1 MLSSMTNTSSA
12 HASGKRTGNSKV
24 QAQGTKGSKP
34 SKRRMAKPPLLRQK
48 GLCECLI
55 RSSLDGILAF
65 NREFRYTVWNPA
77 MERISGMT
85 KEQTLGKCAFD
96 VFPFLKEIGEDK
108 FLRDVLEG
116 KTVIARDR
124 PYRVPETG
132 REGVFEG
139 YYSPFR
145 NQEGEIVGGLAI
157 VRDVTQ
163 RKRAEE
169 ALRES
174 EERYRD
180 LVDHSDILIGTH
192 DVTGRVLSLNRAV
205 AELCGFS
212 SADQLVDRS
221 VADFLSPDVR
231 HLFNDYLQEV
241 LTKGRARGLMRV
253 QTGSGEQRII
263 EYDNSLRQVSPEK
276 PIVRCVG
283 RDVTEQKRAE
293 HALRESEERFRTMA
307 NAAPVM
313 IWMAAPDSLCTFFN
327 QPWLDFTGHPME
339 EQIGNGWAAF
349 VHPDD
354 LSRCMDTYLTAF
366 KARTKFEMEYRLR
379 RADGEYRWI
388 LDIGTPLFA
397 PPGTFA
403 GYIGSCSDVTEHKQ
417 AQERLQQLSGRLIKL
432 QEQERQRISREL
444 HDTTASSLT
453 ALIANLALVRGSA
466 AALDS
471 RAHKAL
477 SESLDLARQCVRE
490 IRTVSYLLHP
500 PLLDELGLASAL
512 RWYTE
517 GFAKRSG
524 VRVDLHLPARLD
536 RLPPD
541 AETALFRIVQ
551 EGLTNIHLHS
561 GSPTATISIAREASE
576 LAGREQVTLTLRDE
590 GRGIPPCALEG
601 PADNI
606 QGLGVGIAGMR
617 ERVRQ
622 LGGRMKISTSNKGT
636 IIEAVLPLAEE
647 CL

>member
-1 MLSSMTNTSSA
+1 
-12 HASGKRTGNSKV
+12 
-24 QAQGTKGSKP
+24 
-34 SKRRMAKPPLLRQK
+34 MARALLLREK
-48 GLCECLI
+48 EVCACLI
-55 RSSLDGILAF
+55 RSSVDGILAF
-65 NREFRYTVWNPA
+65 DREFRFILWNPA
-77 MERISGMT
+77 MERISGLS
-85 KEQTLGKCAFD
+85 KEQTLGRCAFD

-108 FLRDVLEG
+108 LLYEVLEG

-124 PYRVPETG
+124 PYRAPQTG

-145 NQEGEIVGGLAI
+145 NREGLVVGGLAI
-157 VRDVTQ
+157 IRDITR
-163 RKRAEE
+163 RKRAEA

-180 LVDHSDILIGTH
+180 LVDNSEVLIGTH
-192 DVTGRVLSLNRAV
+192 GVSGQVLSVNRAV
-205 AELCGFS
+205 AEVAGFS
-212 SADQLVDRS
+212 SADQLIGRCVG
-221 VADFLSPDVR
+221 DFLSQNVR
-231 HLFNDYLQEV
+231 HLFNAYLQEV
-241 LTKGRARGLMRV
+241 VSKGRARGLMKIR
-253 QTGSGEQRII
+253 TRSGQERII
-263 EYDNSLRQVSPEK
+263 EYDNSLRREGLGEPV
-276 PIVRCVG
+276 VRCIG
-283 RDVTEQKRAE
+283 RDVTEQRRAE

-313 IWMAAPDSLCTFFN
+313 IWMSAPDSLCTFFN
-327 QPWLDFTGHPME
+327 QPWLDFTGRPME
-339 EQIGNGWAAF
+339 EQIGNGWAAS

-354 LSRCMDTYLTAF
+354 LSHCMDTYLKAF

-512 RWYTE
+512 RWYAE

-524 VRVDLHLPARLD
+524 VRVDLHLPAKLD

-561 GSPTATISIAREASE
+561 GSPTATIRIAREAGE
-576 LAGREQVTLTLRDE
+576 LIGREQITLILQDA
-590 GRGIPPCALEG
+590 GRGIPACALEG

-622 LGGRMKISTSNKGT
+622 LGGRMEISTGNGGT
-636 IIEAVLPLAEE
+636 TIKATLPLPEDK
-647 CL
+647 L

>member
-1 MLSSMTNTSSA
+1 MRSA
-12 HASGKRTGNSKV
+12 RNPGKDAPKSTTEPRSATGPKV
-24 QAQGTKGSKP
+24 RAVRAT
-34 SKRRMAKPPLLRQK
+34 RLREK
-48 GLCECLI
+48 ELCACLI
-55 RSSLDGILAF
+55 RSSVDGILAF
-65 NREFRYTVWNPA
+65 DREFRFTLWNPA
-77 MERISGMT
+77 MERISGLS
-85 KEQTLGKCAFD
+85 KQQALGRCAFD
-96 VFPFLKEIGEDK
+96 VFPFLKEIGEDR
-108 FLRDVLEG
+108 FLADVLEG

-124 PYRVPETG
+124 PYRAPETG

-145 NQEGEIVGGLAI
+145 NLKGEVVGGLAI
-157 VRDVTQ
+157 VRDITG

-180 LVDHSDILIGTH
+180 LVDNCDVLIGTH
-192 DVTGRVLSLNRAV
+192 DVNGRVLSVNRAV
-205 AELCGFS
+205 AEASGFS
-212 SADQLVDRS
+212 SADQLVDRN
-221 VADFLSPDVR
+221 VADFLSSDVR
-231 HLFNDYLQEV
+231 HLFGTYLQEV
-241 LTKGRARGLMRV
+241 LTKGRARGLMKIRRR
-253 QTGSGEQRII
+253 SGEERII
-263 EYDNSLRQVSPEK
+263 EYDNSLRREGLGK
-276 PIVRCVG
+276 PVVRCIG
-283 RDVTEQKRAE
+283 RDVTEQRRAE
-293 HALRESEERFRTMA
+293 QALRESEERFRTMA

-313 IWMAAPDSLCTFFN
+313 IWMSAPDASCTFFN
-327 QPWLDFTGHPME
+327 QPWLDFTGHSME
-339 EQIGNGWAAF
+339 EQIGDGWAAF

-354 LSRCMDTYLTAF
+354 LSHCMDTYLGSF
-366 KARTKFEMEYRLR
+366 GARTKFEMEYRLR

-403 GYIGSCSDVTEHKQ
+403 GYIGSCLDVTEHKQ

-432 QEQERQRISREL
+432 QEEERERISREL

-453 ALIANLALVRGSA
+453 ALIANLALVQRSA

-471 RAHKAL
+471 RANRAL

-524 VRVDLHLPARLD
+524 VSIDLHLPSKLD
-536 RLPPD
+536 RLPRE

-561 GSPTATISIAREASE
+561 GSPTATIRLVREGTE
-576 LAGREQVTLTLRDE
+576 LAGREQISLTLGDE
-590 GRGIPPCALEG
+590 GCGIPPSVLEG
-601 PADNI
+601 SADNI
-606 QGLGVGIAGMR
+606 QGLGVGIPGMR

-622 LGGRMKISTSNKGT
+622 LGGRMEISTSNKGT
-636 IIEAVLPLAEE
+636 VIKATLPLPEDNS
-647 CL
+647 

>member
-1 MLSSMTNTSSA
+1 MRSVRSPGNDTRKSTTEARS
-12 HASGKRTGNSKV
+12 ASGQKV
-24 QAQGTKGSKP
+24 
-34 SKRRMAKPPLLRQK
+34 RMAKATLLGEK
-48 GLCECLI
+48 ELCACLI
-55 RSSLDGILAF
+55 QSSVDGILAF
-65 NREFRYTVWNPA
+65 DREFRFTLWNPA
-77 MERISGMT
+77 MERISGLS
-85 KEQTLGKCAFD
+85 KEQALGKCAFD
-96 VFPFLKEIGEDK
+96 VFPFLKETGEDK
-108 FLRDVLEG
+108 FLCDVLDG
-116 KTVIARDR
+116 KTVIVRDR
-124 PYRVPETG
+124 PYRAPETG

-139 YYSPFR
+139 YYSPFCDP
-145 NQEGEIVGGLAI
+145 EGEVVGGLAI
-157 VRDVTQ
+157 IRDITR
-163 RKRAEE
+163 RKRAED
-169 ALRES
+169 ALRDS

-180 LVDHSDILIGTH
+180 LVDNSEVLIGTH
-192 DVTGRVLSLNRAV
+192 DVNGQVLSVNRAV
-205 AELCGFS
+205 AEVGGFS
-212 SADQLVDRS
+212 SADQLVGRS
-221 VADFLSPDVR
+221 VGDFLASDVR
-231 HLFNDYLQEV
+231 HLFNTYLQEV
-241 LTKGRARGLMRV
+241 VSKGRARGLMKVR
-253 QTGSGEQRII
+253 TRSGEERII
-263 EYDNSLRQVSPEK
+263 EYDNSLRREGQEK
-276 PIVRCVG
+276 PIVRCIG

-293 HALRESEERFRTMA
+293 QALRESEERFRTMA

-327 QPWLDFTGHPME
+327 QPWLDFTGRPME

-354 LSRCMDTYLTAF
+354 LSRCMHTYLNAF

-403 GYIGSCSDVTEHKQ
+403 GYIGSCSDVTELKQ

-453 ALIANLALVRGSA
+453 ALIANLALVGRSA

-471 RAHKAL
+471 RARKAL

-524 VRVDLHLPARLD
+524 VSIDLHLPAKLD
-536 RLPPD
+536 RLPRE

-561 GSPTATISIAREASE
+561 GSPTATIRLTREASE
-576 LAGREQVTLTLRDE
+576 LVGREQITLTLRDE
-590 GRGIPPCALEG
+590 GRGIPSCVLEG

-636 IIEAVLPLAEE
+636 TIQATLPLPEDNP
-647 CL
+647 

>member
-1 MLSSMTNTSSA
+1 MRSA
-12 HASGKRTGNSKV
+12 RASGKRTRKST
-24 QAQGTKGSKP
+24 ARPQGPKGARPKMTRP
-34 SKRRMAKPPLLRQK
+34 TLLRE
-48 GLCECLI
+48 GELCEYLI
-55 RSSLDGILAF
+55 QSSVDGILAF
-65 NREFRYTVWNPA
+65 DREFRYTVWNPA
-77 MERISGMT
+77 MERITGMSKT
-85 KEQTLGKCAFD
+85 QTLGRCAFE

-145 NQEGEIVGGLAI
+145 NQEEIVGGLAI
-157 VRDVTQ
+157 IRDITE
-163 RKRAEE
+163 RKGAEE
-169 ALRES
+169 ALKQS

-180 LVDHSDILIGTH
+180 LVENSGILIGIH
-192 DVTGRVLSLNRAV
+192 DVKGTLLSVNRAV
-205 AELCGFS
+205 VEFSGFPSAEY
-212 SADQLVDRS
+212 LVGRKI
-221 VADFLSPDVR
+221 VDFLAPDVR
-231 HLFNDYLQEV
+231 HLFKAYLQQV
-241 LTKGRARGLMRV
+241 LREGRARGLMKIRTRTGEERV
-253 QTGSGEQRII
+253 L
-263 EYDNSLRQVSPEK
+263 EYDNSLRKEGLAQPV
-276 PIVRCVG
+276 VRCIG

-313 IWMAAPDSLCTFFN
+313 IWMSGPDALCTFFN
-327 QPWLDFTGHPME
+327 QRWVDFTGRPME
-339 EQIGNGWAAF
+339 QQMGNGWTES

-354 LSRCMDTYLTAF
+354 LSGCMDTYLKAF
-366 KARTKFEMEYRLR
+366 KARANFEMEYRLR

-388 LDIGTPLFA
+388 LDIGTPRLA
-397 PPGTFA
+397 PHGTFA
-403 GYIGSCSDVTEHKQ
+403 GYIGSCSDVTELKQ
-417 AQERLQQLSGRLIKL
+417 AEERLQQLSGRLIKL
-432 QEQERQRISREL
+432 QEEERQRISREL

-453 ALIANLALVRGSA
+453 ALIANLALVRRSA

-477 SESLDLARQCVRE
+477 SESLELARQCVRE

-512 RWYTE
+512 RWYTD

-524 VRVDLHLPARLD
+524 VSIDLDLPVKLD
-536 RLPPD
+536 RLPRD

-561 GSPTATISIAREASE
+561 GSPTARIRIACEAN
-576 LAGREQVTLTLRDE
+576 QITLTLRDE
-590 GRGIPPCALEG
+590 GRGIPAKILEG

-622 LGGRMKISTSNKGT
+622 LGGRMEISTGKKGT
-636 IIEAVLPLAEE
+636 TVKAILPLPGDDS
-647 CL
+647 

>member
-1 MLSSMTNTSSA
+1 MW
-12 HASGKRTGNSKV
+12 
-24 QAQGTKGSKP
+24 
-34 SKRRMAKPPLLRQK
+34 LRQK
-48 GLCECLI
+48 ELCACLI
-55 RSSLDGILAF
+55 RSSVDGILAF
-65 NREFRYTVWNPA
+65 DREFRYTVWNPA
-77 MERISGMT
+77 MERISGMS
-85 KEQTLGKCAFD
+85 KKQTLGRCAFD

-108 FLRDVLEG
+108 FLHDVLEG
-116 KTVIARDR
+116 KTVIVRDR

-132 REGVFEG
+132 REGLYEG

-145 NQEGEIVGGLAI
+145 NREGEIVGGLAI
-157 VRDVTQ
+157 VRDVTE

-169 ALRES
+169 ALRDS

-180 LVDHSDILIGTH
+180 LVDNSDVLIGTH
-192 DVTGRVLSLNRAV
+192 DVSGRVLSLNRAV
-205 AELCGFS
+205 VEVSGFS
-212 SADQLVDRS
+212 SADQLVGHS
-221 VADFLSPDVR
+221 IADFLSPDVR
-231 HLFNDYLQEV
+231 HLFDAYLQEV
-241 LTKGRARGLMRV
+241 LTEGRARGLMRV
-253 QTGSGEQRII
+253 RTRSGGERII
-263 EYDNSLRQVSPEK
+263 EYDNSLRREGLGEPV
-276 PIVRCVG
+276 VRCIG

-313 IWMAAPDSLCTFFN
+313 IWMSGPDARCTFFN
-327 QPWLDFTGHPME
+327 QPWLDFTGGSME
-339 EQIGNGWAAF
+339 EQIGDGWAVF

-354 LSRCMDTYLTAF
+354 LSRCMDTYLKAF
-366 KARTKFEMEYRLR
+366 NARAKFEMEYRLR

-403 GYIGSCSDVTEHKQ
+403 GYIGSCLDVTEHKQ
-417 AQERLQQLSGRLIKL
+417 AQDRLQQLSGRLIKL

-453 ALIANLALVRGSA
+453 ALIANLALVRRSA
-466 AALDS
+466 SALNS

-524 VRVDLHLPARLD
+524 VSIDLRLPAKLE
-536 RLPPD
+536 RLPRE

-561 GSPTATISIAREASE
+561 GSPTASIRVAREASE
-576 LAGREQVTLTLRDE
+576 LAGREQITLTLRDE
-590 GRGIPPCALEG
+590 GRGIPPNVLEG
-601 PADNI
+601 PDHNI

-622 LGGRMKISTSNKGT
+622 LGGRMEISTGKTGT
-636 IIEAVLPLAEE
+636 VIKATLPLHEDK
-647 CL
+647 L